1 MTPLTPRQHETS
13 ATIPPSKGY
22 PRGRFPMPDVRH
34 AELAEEFLPRA
45 KGLSGSQESAVKA
58 RAVRMIA
65 AKRVLGR

>member
-1 MTPLTPRQHETS
+1 
-13 ATIPPSKGY
+13 
-22 PRGRFPMPDVRH
+22 MPDVRH